1 MRSRSVRATWEEG
14 LRCTVDAGGFPLTVD
29 EPRSVGGSDQ
39 GPQPTDLLLASV
51 SSCFTVALAYCAARQ
66 GVELVDLRVTA
77 TGVYDGPR
85 FASVRIEVSS
95 GCERAAL
102 TQLITAAEKV
112 CYVTNTLRRAPE
124 IEVALAEER
133 NRAEVPDA

>member
-1 MRSRSVRATWEEG
+1 
-14 LRCTVDAGGFPLTVD
+14 LTVD

-66 GVELVDLRVTA
+66 GVALVDLRVTA

-85 FASVRIEVSS
+85 FTSVRIEVSS

-102 TQLITAAEKV
+102 KQLITAAEKV

-124 IEVALAEER
+124 IKVALAEER
-133 NRAEVPDA
+133 DRADTPGA